1 MKVFNKIPASV
12 WVVAVVALLAMCCAQ
27 ADGAGAAT
35 PEKPGSAVLVS
46 QMVVLFMVVGLGMLL
61 GKIRIFGVSFGSSG
75 VIFAALGFGAW
86 GFTIPGGVSTLGL
99 VLFVYCIGLAAGPTF
114 FRVFAQHGA
123 SMAQQGVVIV
133 MTGLA
138 TALAF
143 AWLAGIPTP
152 LAAGVFAGAMTSTP
166 ALASALDAL
175 KQDPMVSVGY
185 GVAYPCGV
193 VGIVLFVQ
201 LVPRLLRVNL
211 DDEARRLG
219 AVAAGRR
226 IVRKAIEVAN
236 PSLYGRRIGENAFI
250 ATQRCQISR
259 VGEGERFLPVTPETC
274 FAEGQI
280 VLAVG
285 EADQL
290 PALIDYLGRASERRL
305 QMDSE
310 QQRMKVVVTSKE
322 MLGKELGELNL
333 LNRFGVTVTRLER
346 NEVTAVPR
354 VDTEVQYADVLTAIG
369 EAKGIKEFAEFAGH
383 RTRAL
388 DETDIISLVAG
399 MALGLVVGM
408 APIGISD
415 RFTFT
420 LGAAGGPLLVA
431 LVLSHFGNLGA
442 LRGRVPRAA
451 RMLMSEMGLVFFLAG
466 AGVQAGGQFVQ
477 VMREYGV
484 ILPVMGLFVTTL
496 PLAAGYL
503 FARYRLKLNLLQ
515 TLGATC
521 GGRTCTPG
529 LGAIA
534 AKTDSEIPIISYATV
549 YPVALI
555 LVTLSAQIIA
565 QVLPRL

>member
-1 MKVFNKIPASV
+1 MHVFHKISASV
-12 WVVAVVALLAMCCAQ
+12 WVLTTLLLLGALCAH
-27 ADGAGAAT
+27 ADGIGA
-35 PEKPGSAVLVS
+35 PEKPGSAALVS
-46 QMVVLFMVVGLGMLL
+46 QMVVLFLVVGLGMLL
-61 GKIRIFGVSFGSSG
+61 GKIKIFGVSFGSSG

-133 MTGLA
+133 ATGLG
-138 TALAF
+138 TALLF
-143 AWLAGIPTP
+143 AWLAGIPTS

-211 DDEARRLG
+211 DEEARRTG
-219 AVAAGRR
+219 ATVPGRR
-226 IVRKAIEVAN
+226 IERRAIEVVN
-236 PSLYGRRIGENAFI
+236 PSLFGRRIGENAFI

-259 VGEGERFLPVTPETC
+259 VGEGDRFLPVTPETC

-290 PALIDYLGRASERRL
+290 PALIDYLGRVSDRYL

-310 QQRMKVVVTSKE
+310 RQRMKVVVTSKD
-322 MLGKELGELNL
+322 MLGKPLGELNL

-346 NEVTAVPR
+346 NEMTAVPR
-354 VDTEVQYADVLTAIG
+354 MDTEVQYADVLTAIG
-369 EAKGIKEFAEFAGH
+369 EPAGIREFADFAGH

-399 MALGLVVGM
+399 MSLGLLAGM
-408 APIGISD
+408 MPIGISGH
-415 RFTFT
+415 FTFT
-420 LGAAGGPLLVA
+420 LGAAGGPLVVA
-431 LVLSHFGNLGA
+431 LVLSHFGNIGA

-466 AGVQAGGQFVQ
+466 AGIQAGGQFVQ
-477 VMREYGV
+477 VMREYGA